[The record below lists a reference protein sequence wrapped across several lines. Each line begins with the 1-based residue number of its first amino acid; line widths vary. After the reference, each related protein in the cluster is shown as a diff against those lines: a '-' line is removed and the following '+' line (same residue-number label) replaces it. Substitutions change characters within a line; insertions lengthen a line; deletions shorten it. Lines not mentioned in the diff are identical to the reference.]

1 MPEKEKE
8 EKSNGL
14 AAMSV
19 DALAEEVER
28 LRGELTDTKEKVQIL
43 TEDNKELNEVVTAD
57 MTAKLKADINRL
69 GRFKP
74 EDLKGLSIPELQ
86 IKLDALKHVIP
97 SSKAIQFAHDE
108 DETSKFWTVGD
119 LRSERFKEAK

>member
-1 MPEKEKE
+1 MPEKEE
-8 EKSNGL
+8 GKSTGL

-28 LRGELTDTKEKVQIL
+28 LRAELTDRDAKITTL

-57 MTAKLKADINRL
+57 MTAKLKADIFRL

-74 EDLKGLSIPELQ
+74 EDLKGLSI
-86 IKLDALKHVIP
+86 
-97 SSKAIQFAHDE
+97 
-108 DETSKFWTVGD
+108 GD
-119 LRSERFKEAK
+119 LQVKLEIGRAHV

>member
-28 LRGELTDTKEKVQIL
+28 LRAELTDKNATIQTL
-43 TEDNKELNEVVTAD
+43 TADNKELNEVVTAD
-57 MTAKLKADINRL
+57 MTGKLKADIMRL
-69 GRFKP
+69 ARYKA

-97 SSKAIQFAHDE
+97 SSKAIQIANDE
-108 DETSKFWTVGD
+108 DETKRFWTVGD
-119 LRSERFKEAK
+119 LRSERFKEK